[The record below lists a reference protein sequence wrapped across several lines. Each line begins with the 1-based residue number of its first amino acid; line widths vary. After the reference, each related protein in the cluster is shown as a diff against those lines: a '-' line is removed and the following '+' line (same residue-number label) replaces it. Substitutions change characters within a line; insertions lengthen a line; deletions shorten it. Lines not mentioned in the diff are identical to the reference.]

1 MFYNNKRRHVSL
13 GYVSPNQFKSKYG
26 CKPHMRN
33 LLFV

>member
-1 MFYNNKRRHVSL
+1 M